1 MAYNISLLNTI
12 KPALD
17 ESLDSIRGQLEKCD
31 SGEIQISELNIFHE
45 IQRLRSA
52 LSSINKKGLE
62 AGANVLLTAADGLKD
77 IDAHGWD
84 GMQTQKI
91 IVASKDL
98 VVEIGHILDN
108 LVNHVEIKSVFKPTL
123 GIGISSTRNIASGK
137 TDNNGFFSLKFG
149 LNPNE
154 YGQTANTYVSLYFSL
169 DKSKFEPITWYDNF
183 GTDEFLGGF
192 RRKDTTLD
200 VNIFFASIAKVKV
213 TLENFVPIKTGDKFY
228 VETSC
233 AVGLNRH
240 LSQNDEVDAFQKQ
253 TEKEIYACGNE
264 QTKFFIIKVK
274 NGVFIETDT
283 TVYTPTGQ
291 TVPIKFSY

>member
-1 MAYNISLLNTI
+1 MKQAVFFISITVLAISCIKRTDNSQFNSPCFDSCTI
-12 KPALD
+12 VQGHFLTGNNEP
-17 ESLDSIRGQLEKCD
+17 I
-31 SGEIQISELNIFHE
+31 
-45 IQRLRSA
+45 
-52 LSSINKKGLE
+52 
-62 AGANVLLTAADGLKD
+62 ANLP
-77 IDAHGWD
+77 I
-84 GMQTQKI
+84 
-91 IVASKDL
+91 
-98 VVEIGHILDN
+98 
-108 LVNHVEIKSVFKPTL
+108 EIKSVFKPTL

-169 DKSKFEPITWYDNF
+169 DKSTFEPVTWYDNF
-183 GTDEFLGGF
+183 GTEEFLGGF

-240 LSQNDEVDAFQKQ
+240 LSQNDEVDASQNQ

-264 QTKFFIIKVK
+264 QTKLFIIKVK